1 MADLQAARSAAP
13 GSDEPVYAPT
23 PTPTPTPTRE
33 PVYEPPALV
42 EVGNFSALTLGWF
55 EGNVLEEGGEGLR
68 WWR

>member
-1 MADLQAARSAAP
+1 MADLQAARSVAP
-13 GSDEPVYAPT
+13 GSGEPVQKPVHE
-23 PTPTPTPTRE
+23 PTPTRE

-42 EVGNFSALTLGWF
+42 EVGSFSALTLGWF